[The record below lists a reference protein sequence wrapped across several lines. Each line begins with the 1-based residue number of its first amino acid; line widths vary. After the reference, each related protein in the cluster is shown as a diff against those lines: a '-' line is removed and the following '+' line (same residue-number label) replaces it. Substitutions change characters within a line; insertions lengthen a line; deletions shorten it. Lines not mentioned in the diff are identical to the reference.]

1 MSHVTNFLDVVAADI
16 KQAED
21 KMRSGVAKQYKDLEP
36 VVDYLVGAGGKR
48 LRLALTLM
56 AANFYPVDKEK
67 SYSLAASVELLHT
80 ATLVHDDLIDN
91 SLFRRGM
98 PTLNVSWSPAA
109 TILTGDYLF
118 ARSAEL
124 SAETQN
130 VRIVTIF
137 AQTLMTI
144 VGGELQQMFMDG
156 QGSLPT
162 QEKYQ
167 QRIYAKTASL
177 FAAGTQTGAILCGA
191 PPAEEQALRDYGYHL
206 GMAFQIV
213 DDILD
218 FQGDEEKIGKPVAND
233 LRQGIATLPVML
245 FAAKSP
251 NNPAIMKAVR
261 RERVSDAEILAVVE
275 QIRASG
281 CIEGAMAEA
290 RRFIGQAQAA
300 LELLPD
306 NPYRRSM
313 YRVAEY
319 AVARDV

>member
-1 MSHVTNFLDVVAADI
+1 MSQISSLLSLVAEDI
-16 KQAED
+16 KHVED
-21 KMRSGVAKQYKDLEP
+21 KMRSGIGSRYEDLQA

-48 LRLALTLM
+48 LRPALALM

-80 ATLVHDDLIDN
+80 ATLVHDDVIDN

-98 PTLNVSWSPAA
+98 PTLNASWSPGA

-124 SAETQN
+124 AAETGD

-144 VGGELQQMFMDG
+144 VGGELQQLFSDG
-156 QGSLPT
+156 HGSVPS
-162 QEKYQ
+162 QEEYH

-177 FAAGTQTGAILCGA
+177 FAAGTQSGGILCGA
-191 PPAEEQALRDYGYHL
+191 SEEEIQALHDYGYHL
-206 GMAFQIV
+206 GMAFQII

-218 FQGDEEKIGKPVAND
+218 FRGDEDRMGKPVAND
-233 LRQGIATLPVML
+233 LRQGIATLPVMC
-245 FAAKSP
+245 FAEKSP
-251 NNPAIMKAVR
+251 DHPTILKAIR
-261 RERVSDAEILAVVE
+261 REPVSDQEILAVVE

-281 CIEGAMAEA
+281 CVEAAMEEA
-290 RRFIGQAQAA
+290 RRFVRQAQAD
-300 LELLPD
+300 LETLPD
-306 NPYRRSM
+306 NPYRQAM
-313 YRVAEY
+313 HGLADYT
-319 AVARDV
+319 VARDI